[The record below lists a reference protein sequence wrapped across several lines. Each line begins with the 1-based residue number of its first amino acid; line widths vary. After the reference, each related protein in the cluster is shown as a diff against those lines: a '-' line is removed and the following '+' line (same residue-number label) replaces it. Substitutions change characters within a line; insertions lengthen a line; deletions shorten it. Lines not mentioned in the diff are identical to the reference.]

1 MNQTPSP
8 AALAAS
14 IRFQAPPP
22 PFDED
27 DDALTDLVHPPK
39 ITGITGITDTIS
51 NADFLR
57 AVHHATPEGAR
68 YGVVSF
74 PGNPSSAPRS
84 AWNATPAGSE
94 LPDRANNYFTVASY
108 YNDESGGFR
117 RTKKTFAALAAIVL
131 DDVGTK
137 IDAER
142 VSLDPSWRLE
152 TSPGNFQVGY
162 ILEVPLASA
171 PEADRLMKAVI
182 DAGLCDPGAGGPTA
196 RLVRLPVGINGK
208 SDPAFTCVLTE
219 WCPERRYDPDA
230 LVAGFG
236 LELPEAGRPK
246 APRQPANPRPAAH
259 DDVYF
264 AAPDHNPVIQALQAQ
279 GLYKQPLGNGRH
291 DVSCPWCS
299 EHSDALDNGA
309 AYFEPDDGF
318 PLGGFKCLHSH
329 GDRLHIRDLLAFLKV
344 APKAAKMKPT
354 LRAIAGDLHRVVDRG
369 EQLLAA
375 TGLYYQSGGMISVVS
390 TDPATAETYI
400 QPVSAPAVVRAL
412 SRVALWERYDGRAED
427 FVTCDPP
434 ARHCAVLYDASDYP
448 HLPVLRG
455 IARQPHLRDDGS
467 LVATSGYDRLT
478 GRFGVFNARQY
489 DIPARPTRADAQRA
503 LGVLR
508 ELIEEV
514 AFASPAIDQSAALS
528 AMLAAAVRPSLP
540 TCPGYLT
547 KAHQIGSGKSFLNRI
562 ISTLA
567 TAQNVPGVAFPGDG
581 DEMRKTLIA
590 MLMKSP
596 AVINFDDLNGDIVPS
611 ESLKTCLTEEFIG
624 GRLLGLS
631 KDITC
636 STRSLFLFSGNNVEP
651 LRDMARR
658 IVSIHLDPAT
668 ENPTERQFK
677 RPHAEAD
684 ARRNRARYVSAALT
698 IVRAWLAA
706 GGPLASVKPVASYG
720 RWSDWCRQPLM
731 WLGLADPATRLFE
744 QLTIDPDHELL
755 GRMLRGWSA
764 AHGDKGMLIR
774 EVLAASLSDD
784 FHEAIRDVAEDKG
797 GEINRRRL
805 AWWLRKHQG
814 RVVDGLRFQRG
825 DSNRGLDKW
834 SALSVT
840 PVTPV
845 ISSAPTE
852 SVTARSSSPE
862 AEDDL
867 ETLLI

>member
-1 MNQTPSP
+1 MMADPDTLRTELP
-8 AALAAS
+8 AKMQA
-14 IRFQAPPP
+14 APPP
-22 PFDED
+22 FEDD
-27 DDALTDLVHPPK
+27 DDALTDSVLAPNKTCETCETCNV
-39 ITGITGITDTIS
+39 S
-51 NADFLR
+51 NADFLK

-68 YGVVSF
+68 FGVVTF
-74 PGNPSSAPRS
+74 PGNPASAPS
-84 AWNATPAGSE
+84 AAWKATPASMD
-94 LPDRANNYFTVASY
+94 LPDLANNYFTIACY
-108 YNDESGGFR
+108 YNDEAGGFR
-117 RTKKTFAALAAIVL
+117 RTKKTFAALAAVML
-131 DDVGTK
+131 DDIGTK
-137 IDAER
+137 IDGER
-142 VSLDPSWRLE
+142 VALAPSWRLE
-152 TSPGNFQVGY
+152 TSPGNFQLGF
-162 ILEVPLASA
+162 ILA
-171 PEADRLMKAVI
+171 PPVEAPAEADRFMKAVI
-182 DAGLCDPGAGGPTA
+182 DAELCDPGAGGPTA
-196 RLVRLPVGINGK
+196 RLVRLPTGINGK
-208 SDPAFTCVLTE
+208 TNPPFSCRLTE
-219 WCPERRYDPDA
+219 WAPERRYTLGA
-230 LVAGFG
+230 LVAGLG

-246 APRQPANPRPAAH
+246 AQRHPANPRPAVS
-259 DDVYF
+259 DDVYL
-264 AAPDHNPVIQALQAQ
+264 AAPDHNPVITALQAK
-279 GLYKQPLGNGRH
+279 GLYKQPLGSGRH
-291 DVSCPWCS
+291 DLTCPWVS
-299 EHSDALDNGA
+299 EHTAALDNGA

-329 GDRLHIRDLLAFLKV
+329 GDRLHIRDLLGFLKV
-344 APKAAKMKPT
+344 APNHAKMKPT

-369 EQLLAA
+369 EQLLAG
-375 TGLYYQSGGMISVVS
+375 TGLYYQAGNMISVVS
-390 TDPATAETYI
+390 TDPATEETYI

-467 LVATSGYDRLT
+467 LVATAGYDRLT
-478 GRFGVFNARQY
+478 GRFGVFNARQFA
-489 DIPARPTRADAQRA
+489 IPARPSRADAQRA
-503 LGVLR
+503 LGVLL
-508 ELIEEV
+508 ELIDEV
-514 AFASPAIDQSAALS
+514 AFADPAIDQAAALS

-658 IVSIHLDPAT
+658 LVSIHLDPAT
-668 ENPTERQFK
+668 EKPTERQFK

-684 ARRNRARYVSAALT
+684 ARRHRARYVSAALT

-706 GGPLASVKPVASYG
+706 GAPLASVKPVASYG
-720 RWSDWCRQPLM
+720 RWSDWCRQPLL

-744 QLTIDPDHELL
+744 QLTRDPDHELL
-755 GRMLRGWSA
+755 GRMLRGWRS
-764 AHGDKGMLIR
+764 AHGHQAMLVR
-774 EVLAASLSDD
+774 EVLAAHPEED
-784 FHEAIRDVAEDKG
+784 FREALRDVAEDKT
-797 GEINRRRL
+797 GEINRNRL
-805 AWWLRKHQG
+805 GWWLRKHEG
-814 RVVDGLRFQRG
+814 RVVAGLRFERG
-825 DSNRGLDKW
+825 VSSRGGVAW
-834 SALSVT
+834 SAVQVLQVLQVSA
-840 PVTPV
+840 
-845 ISSAPTE
+845 SAPTE
-852 SVTARSSSPE
+852 SVTARCTSPAAGTGHNE
-862 AEDDL
+862 E
-867 ETLLI
+867 EF